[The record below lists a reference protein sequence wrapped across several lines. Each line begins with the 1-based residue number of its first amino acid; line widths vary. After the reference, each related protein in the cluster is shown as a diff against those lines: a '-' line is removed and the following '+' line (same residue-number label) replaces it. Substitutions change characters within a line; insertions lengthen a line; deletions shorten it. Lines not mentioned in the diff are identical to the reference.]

1 MENSLTKL
9 DVKTLIDK
17 NMELGYDETDA
28 IIVTYDDIKEMQ
40 KGTIKDGK
48 SKSMRP
54 HPVLSA
60 ALRLYHTTGRA
71 A

>member
-40 KGTIKDGK
+40 RVGSSD
-48 SKSMRP
+48 
-54 HPVLSA
+54 V
-60 ALRLYHTTGRA
+60 
-71 A
+71 